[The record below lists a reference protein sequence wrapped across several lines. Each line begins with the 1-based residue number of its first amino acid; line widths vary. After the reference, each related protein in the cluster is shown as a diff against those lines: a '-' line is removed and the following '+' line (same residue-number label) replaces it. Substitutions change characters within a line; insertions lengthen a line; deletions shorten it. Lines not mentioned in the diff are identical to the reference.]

1 MLWKH
6 LPFWGLMMTVMF
18 SGCATYRTTAVIPEP
33 RPLTRDYKSAATP
46 IQQGKADTSAFSD
59 QNTPEV
65 MTLPQAL
72 ALALLQNPELAA
84 FSFEI
89 RAAEARALQAGLY
102 PNPEIDVELEN
113 FAGSGALSGF
123 GGTETTVSLSQ
134 SILLGGK
141 RAKAA
146 EAAALEGDLAA
157 WDYESKRLDV
167 FTNVRRAFLTVLA
180 AQQRVSLNEELTEL
194 SDQLLKTITE
204 RVEAGKTSPAEISR
218 ARVILSATQVE
229 LARSRREFIASRQQ
243 LAATW
248 GERTANFSRVTGALD
263 TLIRIPSADKLR
275 ALLPQNPDLARFA
288 AALKQRQAVIALE
301 DARRIPDPTI
311 SGGVRRLSESD
322 DNAFVVGLS
331 IPLPFSDKNQGAR
344 QEARIRLAQTLK
356 TKQAVETQ
364 LNAALSQAYQRL
376 SSANN
381 ETNILK
387 NEILPEARKAYQ
399 TINEGYL
406 QGRFDFLDVLD
417 AQRTLFEARGQFL
430 QALTDFHISTTEI
443 ERLISQ
449 EINTIR

>member
-1 MLWKH
+1 MIWKH
-6 LPFWGLMMTVMF
+6 LPFWGLMMMIVF
-18 SGCATYRTTAVIPEP
+18 SGCAAYRTTATLPEP
-33 RPLTRDYKSAATP
+33 RPLVREFERAVSSVQPEKTDSLAAAIQSAS
-46 IQQGKADTSAFSD
+46 G
-59 QNTPEV
+59 V
-65 MTLPQAL
+65 MTLSRAL
-72 ALALLQNPELAA
+72 SLALLQNPKLAT
-84 FSFEI
+84 FSYEI

-113 FAGSGALSGF
+113 VAGSGAFSGF

-194 SDQLLKTITE
+194 SGQLLQTITE
-204 RVEAGKTSPAEISR
+204 RVAAGKTSPAEISR
-218 ARVILSATQVE
+218 ARVILSATRVE
-229 LARSRREFIASRQQ
+229 LARSRREFLASRQQ

-248 GERTANFSRVTGALD
+248 GERTANFSRVTGSLD

-356 TKQAVETQ
+356 TKQAVETR

-417 AQRTLFEARGQFL
+417 AQRTLFEARGQYL
-430 QALTDFHISTTEI
+430 RALTDFHINITEI

-449 EINTIR
+449 EINTIP